1 MKNLVIITSFVALPL
16 LSGVANA
23 QCQHGNYALQD
34 EHNEEGLL
42 AKKLDEEALELLR
55 KRLSAEEKA
64 PEEETAPI
72 AHL

>member
-1 MKNLVIITSFVALPL
+1 M
-16 LSGVANA
+16 ANA

>member
-1 MKNLVIITSFVALPL
+1 MKNLVIVASFVALPL

-23 QCQHGNYALQD
+23 QCEHGNYALQV
-34 EHNEEGLL
+34 EHNEEGLP

-55 KRLSAEEKA
+55 KRLSVEEKA
-64 PEEETAPI
+64 PEQETAPI